1 MARIKRFDS
10 NTEALLKELDKTFRS
25 VRSKAYVF
33 KRENPQFLKHAQNPL
48 REIVHYD
55 TRSNK
60 LSFDFNLKE
69 VRKQLQSV
77 DPSAR
82 ESVLQA
88 KIHFY
93 RGKTQSK
100 FSRYSEMKGQFGD
113 EAHSKVSSFFDDLD
127 EEQAKKIHEHFK
139 DYNYEDEYSLVD
151 FIDQYYAGVDDIDTA
166 IEKLG

>member
-1 MARIKRFDS
+1 MAKVIKFDDDI
-10 NTEALLKELDKTFRS
+10 EEMLRELDKSMRS
-25 VRSKAYVF
+25 IRSRAQVF
-33 KRENPQFLKHAQNPL
+33 KRENPQLLKHAQNPF

-60 LSFDFNLKE
+60 LSFDFNLTE
-69 VRKQLQSV
+69 VRKQLKSV

-82 ESVLQA
+82 KSVLQA

-113 EAHSKVSSFFDDLD
+113 EAHNKVSSFFDDLD
-127 EEQAKKIHEHFK
+127 EEQANKIHEHFK

-151 FIDQYYAGVDDIDTA
+151 FVDQYYAGIADIDTA